1 MAEVPGDSAITSDP
15 PRSNGSRSVSPTT
28 SPGEQES
35 EDKAKGQST
44 TGGDDTDHNDNVSG
58 HATPEHPQQRP
69 ETGRK
74 EEEEEDEENLDVAEP
89 ESEDTKSKTTEPAST
104 DDHETSSLNTP
115 KSGVESDAETT
126 ESDAANSSNAVDNGT
141 PEALALDAADV
152 ASQDDD
158 NESVYSLETYRGD
171 NDLSNDEFFTRL
183 ERDDLE
189 LFRELRAWRDKYHI
203 EADVLRDST
212 TSLLTG
218 AIDLRD
224 EGLDEDEI
232 EQVKNELRGLD
243 DLPLDELIDRI
254 ASTDVA

>member
-1 MAEVPGDSAITSDP
+1 MAEIPGDSASASDP
-15 PRSNGSRSVSPTT
+15 PRSNGSPSVSPTT
-28 SPGEQES
+28 TPGEQES
-35 EDKAKGQST
+35 EEKGQST
-44 TGGDDTDHNDNVSG
+44 SSGDDTDHNDDVSG
-58 HATPEHPQQRP
+58 HATPEHPQLCP

-74 EEEEEDEENLDVAEP
+74 EEEKEDEENLDVAEP
-89 ESEDTKSKTTEPAST
+89 ETEDTKSKTIEPAST
-104 DDHETSSLNTP
+104 DDHESLSLNTP
-115 KSGVESDAETT
+115 ESGVSDAETT
-126 ESDAANSSNAVDNGT
+126 ESEAANSSNAVDNGT

-203 EADVLRDST
+203 EADDLRDST

-232 EQVKNELRGLD
+232 EQVKSELRGLG

-254 ASTDVA
+254 ASSDVA

>member
-1 MAEVPGDSAITSDP
+1 M
-15 PRSNGSRSVSPTT
+15 SPTT
-28 SPGEQES
+28 TPGEQES
-35 EDKAKGQST
+35 EDKGQST
-44 TGGDDTDHNDNVSG
+44 TSGDDPDHNDDVSG
-58 HATPEHPQQRP
+58 QATPEQPQLRP

-89 ESEDTKSKTTEPAST
+89 ETEDTKSKTIEPAST

-115 KSGVESDAETT
+115 ESGVSDAETT
-126 ESDAANSSNAVDNGT
+126 ESDAANSSNDNGT

-203 EADVLRDST
+203 EDDVLRDST

-224 EGLDEDEI
+224 EGLDEAEI

-243 DLPLDELIDRI
+243 DLSLAELIDRI
-254 ASTDVA
+254 AGSDVA